1 MTDIRA
7 THIISALD
15 SIAGVMEA
23 NRDALCALDGEIGDA
38 DHGIGMALGF
48 GAVRTASAALEVEA
62 TPTDVFNTAAKS
74 FLNAVGA
81 STGPL
86 YATAFMRAAVAVKGK
101 NVLGPEDMSV
111 VLTAMAD
118 GIAYRGKAALSD
130 KTMLDVWRPAA
141 EAALG
146 TSGSTG
152 DILGAAANAAETAAE
167 ATKAMEA
174 KLGRAARLGT
184 RSIGHVDPGA
194 ASAAIIIRT
203 LANSLG

>member
-1 MTDIRA
+1 MTEIGA
-7 THIISALD
+7 THIISAFD
-15 SIAGVMEA
+15 AIAGVMET

-48 GAVRTASAALEVEA
+48 GAIRTALATLEAAA

-86 YATAFMRAAVAVKGK
+86 YATAFMRAAAAVKGK
-101 NVLGPEDMSV
+101 NVLETEDISV

-118 GIAYRGKAALSD
+118 GIAHRGKAALGD
-130 KTMLDVWRPAA
+130 KTMLDVWRPVA
-141 EAALG
+141 EAAHA
-146 TSGSTG
+146 TSGSTR
-152 DILGAAANAAETAAE
+152 DILGAATDAAETAAK

-174 KLGRAARLGT
+174 KLGRAARLGA

-194 ASAAIIIRT
+194 ASAAIMIRT
-203 LANSLG
+203 LADSLS